1 MSTRKS
7 RRTSGFGLIEV
18 MISITILAVGLLGLA
33 ALMAKLYGTTTRSRY
48 MGTQALLAS
57 GKLEDLSRLQACDP
71 EIAVPPG
78 NSTAGSLTTDTNQTV
93 NASATVCAT
102 QAVSYFD
109 EVQMSTDS
117 GAFTEINNGVT
128 ISQSPNGEI
137 SNTAPPASAKV
148 ITFKRR
154 WVIEQDVPVVGA
166 RRVTVAVIA
175 ETGTAAEQAAIFQ
188 TSMVRQ

>member
-1 MSTRKS
+1 MR
-7 RRTSGFGLIEV
+7 GFGLIEV

-33 ALMAKLYGTTTRSRY
+33 ALMAKLYGTTARSRY

-57 GKLEDLSRLQACDP
+57 GKLEDLSRLPACDP

-78 NSTAGSLTTDTNQTV
+78 DTTAGSLTTDAGQTV
-93 NASATVCAT
+93 NASATVCGSE
-102 QAVSYFD
+102 VVNYFD
-109 EVQMSTDS
+109 EVQISTDS

-137 SNTAPPASAKV
+137 SHTAPPASAKV

-154 WVIEQDVPVVGA
+154 WVIEQDVPVAGA
-166 RRVTVAVIA
+166 RRITVAVIT
-175 ETGTAAEQAAIFQ
+175 ETGTTAEQAAIFQ